1 MCDPPSRRAECRHEG
16 KKEAVMKVSELMVE
30 KVITCKDTA
39 SLGEAASLMWEHD
52 VGFVPVIS
60 AETGALAGVIT
71 DRDGFIAAY
80 FQGKAI
86 WDIPVR
92 NAMSPKVLSI
102 RPDAE
107 IGEAETLMGEFQ
119 VHRLPV
125 VKEGK
130 LVGVLSLND
139 LARKAASESNEE
151 FEEQVALTL
160 GAICQPRASA

>member
-1 MCDPPSRRAECRHEG
+1 
-16 KKEAVMKVSELMVE
+16 MKVSELMVE
-30 KVITCKDTA
+30 KVVSCKDTA

-52 VGFVPVIS
+52 IGFVPVVS

-80 FQGKAI
+80 FQGKPI

-92 NAMSPKVLSI
+92 NAMSPRVIAI

-107 IGEAETLMGEFQ
+107 VGEAETMMGEFQ
-119 VHRLPV
+119 IHRLPV
-125 VKEGK
+125 VKDGK
-130 LVGVLSLND
+130 LLGVISLND
-139 LARKAASESNEE
+139 LARKAASEANEE
-151 FEEQVALTL
+151 FEEEVALTL